1 MRTSAVLAVLLLF
14 AQACANTPETREL
27 TPHAVEMRGEL
38 AASRSVS
45 LSAPFDGTVR
55 RLVVREGDAVH
66 EGDEL
71 LELTNPELGHNLA
84 IARAQRE
91 LAERRMTAAPDDAA
105 ITQAAAIA
113 ARKKATRDRYRALY
127 ATRDVTLRELEEA
140 ENEYSAALRDLA
152 AMRAANSANP
162 RIAAIEAERARDEEK
177 LAEERMRSMTLR
189 APIEGVVTHLDAVE
203 GREVAGRAP
212 LIEVTSMGALE
223 ARADVDPDLLR
234 VIRPGMSAEVRIMTV
249 PPRVVLDKVA
259 YVVPSRSGQQGE
271 RHATVV
277 VKISNPDHSLQPGTP
292 VMLTV
297 KTQ

>member
-71 LELTNPELGHNLA
+71 LELTK
-84 IARAQRE
+84 RE